1 LSFYRTIVK
10 KMGLIVEGKILDFI
24 FLVLIWGIAAF
35 YIYVLEP
42 GRFTIKR
49 MMAIDAIE
57 EAVGRAVEMDKTVIM
72 NIGGGGL
79 LRGEYAPP
87 TIAGLAVLGYVA
99 NITANL
105 DAKLLAPMYGV
116 GGVETIPV
124 ATEIMRD
131 AYYAA
136 GATDRFQPEEMI
148 PFLPVQ
154 ASVMA
159 LADRV
164 RPAANIMIGYYWH
177 ESCIWAEAFGRVGA
191 IQVGGT
197 TNLYQIP
204 FFAGACDYVL
214 IGEEIYPVSAYIS
227 QDPKLIATIAGQD
240 TFKWLSLILL
250 ILGALLATIGNNSLV
265 NLLNM

>member
-1 LSFYRTIVK
+1 
-10 KMGLIVEGKILDFI
+10 MGLIVDGKILDFV
-24 FLVLIWGIAAF
+24 FLVLIWGVAAI
-35 YIYVLEP
+35 YIFVLES

-49 MMAIDAIE
+49 MAAIDAIE
-57 EAVGRAVEMDKTVIM
+57 EAVGRAVEMNKTVIM

-79 LRGEYAPP
+79 LRGEYNPP
-87 TIAGLAVLGYVA
+87 TMAGLSVLGYVA
-99 NITANL
+99 NITAKLNANL
-105 DAKLLAPMYGV
+105 IAPMYSS

-124 ATEIMRD
+124 ATEIIRD
-131 AYYAA
+131 AYMAE
-136 GATDRFQPEEMI
+136 GKIDRFQPEEMI

-227 QDPKLIATIAGQD
+227 QDPKLIAVIAGQD
-240 TFKWLSLILL
+240 TFKWITLVLL
-250 ILGALLATIGNNSLV
+250 ILGALMATIGNQSLA
-265 NLLNM
+265 NLLSM

>member
-1 LSFYRTIVK
+1 
-10 KMGLIVEGKILDFI
+10 MGLIVDGKVMDFI
-24 FLVLIWGIAAF
+24 FLVLIWGVGAI
-35 YIYVLEP
+35 YIYIV
-42 GRFTIKR
+42 GGDRFTIRR
-49 MMAIDAIE
+49 MVAIDAIE
-57 EAVGRAVEMDKTVIM
+57 EAVGRAVEMGKAVIM

-87 TIAGLAVLGYVA
+87 TMAGLTVLGYVSG
-99 NITANL
+99 ITARL
-105 DAKLLAPMYGV
+105 DAELLAPMYSS

-124 ATEIMRD
+124 ATEIIRD
-131 AYYAA
+131 AYMAE
-136 GATDRFQPEEMI
+136 GAIDRFRPEEMI

-154 ASVMA
+154 AAVMA

-227 QDPKLIATIAGQD
+227 KDTKLIATIAGQD
-240 TFKWLSLILL
+240 TFKWISLVLL
-250 ILGALLATIGNNSLV
+250 ILGALLVTFGNQALT

>member
-1 LSFYRTIVK
+1 
-10 KMGLIVEGKILDFI
+10 MGIIADGKIVDFT
-24 FLVLIWGIAAF
+24 FLILIWAVAAL
-35 YIYVLEP
+35 YIWVI
-42 GRFTIKR
+42 GGDKFNIRR
-49 MMAIDAIE
+49 MVAIDAIE
-57 EAVGRAVEMDKTVIM
+57 EAIGRAVEMGKAVIM

-79 LRGEYAPP
+79 LQGEYAPASM
-87 TIAGLAVLGYVA
+87 AGLTVLGYCA
-99 NITANL
+99 GITAKL
-105 DAKLLAPMYGV
+105 DAELLCPMYSS

-124 ATEIMRD
+124 ATELLRD
-131 AYYAA
+131 AYMAE
-136 GATDRFQPEEMI
+136 GALDRFNAEEMI

-164 RPAANIMIGYYWH
+164 KPAANIMVGYYWH

-227 QDPKLIATIAGQD
+227 KDPRLVATIAAQD
-240 TFKWLSLILL
+240 TFKWISLLLL
-250 ILGALLATIGNNSLV
+250 IIGALMVTAGNTWLS
-265 NLLNM
+265 NLMMK

>member
-1 LSFYRTIVK
+1 
-10 KMGLIVEGKILDFI
+10 MGLIVDGKIIDFV
-24 FLVLIWGIAAF
+24 FLVLIWGVGAL
-35 YIYVLEP
+35 YIYVV
-42 GRFTIKR
+42 GGDRFTIRR
-49 MMAIDAIE
+49 MVAIDAIE

-87 TIAGLAVLGYVA
+87 TMAGLSVLGYVA
-99 NITANL
+99 DITARL
-105 DAKLLAPMYGV
+105 DAKLLAPMYAV

-124 ATEIMRD
+124 ATEIIRD
-131 AYYAA
+131 AYLVA
-136 GATDRFQPEEMI
+136 GAIERFQPEEMI

-191 IQVGGT
+191 IQIGGT

-227 QDPKLIATIAGQD
+227 KDPKLIATIAGQD
-240 TFKWLSLILL
+240 TFKWITLVLL
-250 ILGALLATIGNNSLV
+250 ILGALLVTFGNQALT

>member
-1 LSFYRTIVK
+1 MS
-10 KMGLIVEGKILDFI
+10 LIASGKVVDLV
-24 FLVLIWGIAAF
+24 FLILIWGVAAI
-35 YIYVLEP
+35 YILIVGGEK
-42 GRFTIKR
+42 FTIRR
-49 MMAIDAIE
+49 MIAIDAIE
-57 EAVGRAVEMDKTVIM
+57 EAVGRGVEMGRPVVM

-87 TIAGLAVLGYVA
+87 TIAGLTVLGHVA
-99 NITANL
+99 GLTARL
-105 DAKLLAPMYGV
+105 GADLIAPMYSS
-116 GGVETIPV
+116 GGPETIPV
-124 ATEIMRD
+124 ATEIIHD
-131 AYYAA
+131 AYLAE
-136 GATDRFQPEEMI
+136 GAIERFNPEEMI
-148 PFLPVQ
+148 QFLPVQ

-159 LADRV
+159 LADRE

-227 QDPKLIATIAGQD
+227 KDPKLIATIAGQD
-240 TFKWLSLILL
+240 TFKWVSVVLL
-250 ILGALLATIGNNSLV
+250 IVGALLVTAGSQWLTE
-265 NLLNM
+265 LLSM

>member
-1 LSFYRTIVK
+1 
-10 KMGLIVEGKILDFI
+10 MGIIADGKIVDLL
-24 FLVLIWGIAAF
+24 FLFFIWGVAAI
-35 YIYVLEP
+35 YIWVIGGE
-42 GRFTIKR
+42 RFTLRR
-49 MMAIDAIE
+49 MIAIDAIE
-57 EAVGRAVEMDKTVIM
+57 EAVGRSVEMGRAVIM

-79 LRGEYAPP
+79 RQGEYAPP
-87 TIAGLAVLGYVA
+87 TMAGLNVLSYCA
-99 NITANL
+99 NITAKL
-105 DAKLLAPMYGV
+105 DAELICPMYSE

-124 ATEIMRD
+124 VTELLRD
-131 AYYAA
+131 AYMAE
-136 GATDRFQPEEMI
+136 GAIEKFKPEEMI
-148 PFLPVQ
+148 PYLPVQ

-164 RPAANIMIGYYWH
+164 KPAANIMVGYYWH

-227 QDPKLIATIAGQD
+227 KDNKLIATIAGQD
-240 TFKWLSLILL
+240 TFKWVSIILL
-250 ILGALLATIGNNSLV
+250 IIGAILVTIGNQGLT
-265 NLLNM
+265 NLLKK

>member
-1 LSFYRTIVK
+1 MIIAS
-10 KMGLIVEGKILDFI
+10 GKVVDFI
-24 FLVLIWGIAAF
+24 ALILIWSVAAVF
-35 YIYVLEP
+35 VWVIGGE
-42 GRFTIKR
+42 RFTIRR
-49 MMAIDAIE
+49 MAAIDVIE
-57 EAVGRAVEMDKTVIM
+57 EAIGRAVETDKAVVM

-79 LRGEYAPP
+79 LRGEFAPP
-87 TIAGLAVLGYVA
+87 TLAGLTVLGYVA
-99 NITANL
+99 GLT
-105 DAKLLAPMYGV
+105 AKLGADLIAPMYSD
-116 GGVETIPV
+116 GGVETIAV
-124 ATEIMRD
+124 ATEIIHD
-131 AYYAA
+131 AYLAA
-136 GATDRFQPEEMI
+136 GEVERFKPEEMI

-214 IGEEIYPVSAYIS
+214 IGEEVYPVSAYIS
-227 QDPKLIATIAGQD
+227 KDPKLVATIVAQD
-240 TFKWLSLILL
+240 IFKWVASTLI
-250 ILGALLATIGNNSLV
+250 ILGTVLVSFGSQWLTQLLS
-265 NLLNM
+265 M

>member
-1 LSFYRTIVK
+1 MDL
-10 KMGLIVEGKILDFI
+10 I
-24 FLVLIWGIAAF
+24 FLIGIWGVSAL
-35 YIYVLEP
+35 YILNQDIFK
-42 GRFTIKR
+42 FTIRR
-49 MMAIDAIE
+49 MVALDAIE
-57 EAVGRAVEMDKTVIM
+57 EAVGRGVEMDRPVVM

-87 TIAGLAVLGYVA
+87 TMAGLTVLDHVA
-99 NITANL
+99 RITAQKGAQL
-105 DAKLLAPMYGV
+105 IAPMYSE

-124 ATEIMRD
+124 ATEIIRD
-131 AYYAA
+131 AYLAE
-136 GATDRFQPEEMI
+136 GVIENFQPEEMI
-148 PFLPVQ
+148 QFLPVQ

-159 LADRV
+159 LADRE

-214 IGEEIYPVSAYIS
+214 IGEEIYPVSAYLSKDPRLIS
-227 QDPKLIATIAGQD
+227 TIAGQD
-240 TFKWLSLILL
+240 TFKWISVLLILL
-250 ILGALLATIGNNSLV
+250 GTILYTVGNEWLRDVLLL
-265 NLLNM
+265 

>member
-1 LSFYRTIVK
+1 MT
-10 KMGLIVEGKILDFI
+10 LIASGKLVDLIILI
-24 FLVLIWGIAAF
+24 AIWGISAI
-35 YIYVLEP
+35 YILIVGGEKFSI
-42 GRFTIKR
+42 RK
-49 MMAIDAIE
+49 MVAIDAIE
-57 EAVGRAVEMDKTVIM
+57 EAIGRSVEMGRPVVM

-87 TIAGLAVLGYVA
+87 TMAGLTVLGHVA
-99 NITANL
+99 EITARLNAEL
-105 DAKLLAPMYGV
+105 IAPMYSS

-124 ATEIMRD
+124 ATEIIRD
-131 AYYAA
+131 AYMAE
-136 GATDRFQPEEMI
+136 GALEYFDADEMVR
-148 PFLPVQ
+148 FLPVQ

-159 LADRV
+159 LADREK
-164 RPAANIMIGYYWH
+164 PAANIMIGYYWH

-227 QDPKLIATIAGQD
+227 KDPKSIATIAGQD
-240 TFKWLSLILL
+240 TFKWVSIILI
-250 ILGALLATIGNNSLV
+250 ILGTILVTVGNNWLEQ
-265 NLLNM
+265 LLSI